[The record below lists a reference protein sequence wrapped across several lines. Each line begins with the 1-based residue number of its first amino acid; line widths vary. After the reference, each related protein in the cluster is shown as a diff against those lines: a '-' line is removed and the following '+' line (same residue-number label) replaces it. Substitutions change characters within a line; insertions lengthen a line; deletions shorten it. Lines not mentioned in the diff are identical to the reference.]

1 MLVAFISSQLLFYVI
16 IFSSTIIEL
25 SRILLMFFM
34 INISLIRC
42 SISRKVK
49 GSRRKSSWGNGRW
62 KTNSWRNIT
71 EFANGKVVVEGQVAE
86 NTVNRE
92 KKVHSLLVILLR
104 VEDL

>member
-1 MLVAFISSQLLFYVI
+1 M
-16 IFSSTIIEL
+16 
-25 SRILLMFFM
+25 
-34 INISLIRC
+34 
-42 SISRKVK
+42 
-49 GSRRKSSWGNGRW
+49 SSWGNDRW

>member
-25 SRILLMFFM
+25 SRILMFFM

-42 SISRKVK
+42 SISRRVK
-49 GSRRKSSWGNGRW
+49 CSRRKSSWGNGRW